1 MRISDWSSDVCS
13 SDLCATPRP
22 TPRPTLRNRMLT
34 VHRWLSLGAAGCWLL
49 QAFTGILIVFHWEI
63 TDAALSDIHRPTDL
77 AAIERRIDTLAPA
90 GSGGRMSA
98 IWNTAGAGDRY
109 DLYYAAAAGESRSA
123 RIAGDGT
130 ILDRPREG
138 ASSVRDVL
146 RGLNNQP

>member
-1 MRISDWSSDVCS
+1 MSTTVQQT
-13 SDLCATPRP
+13 CATPRP

-34 VHRWLSLGAAGCWLL
+34 VHRWLSLGAAAFWLL

-98 IWNTAGAGDRY
+98 RSEERRVGKECVSTCR
-109 DLYYAAAAGESRSA
+109 SRWW
-123 RIAGDGT
+123 
-130 ILDRPREG
+130 PYH
-138 ASSVRDVL
+138 
-146 RGLNNQP
+146 